1 MANSSKASKKIMNM
15 VYGLGASVVIIGAL
29 FKILHWEIAL
39 GSIKLGGGTLLAIG
53 LITEAIIFAISA
65 FEPVDAG
72 YDWSRVFP
80 ELEGGEPR
88 QLNFSGNAQLP
99 ARNDQ
104 ETQILRESL
113 SEKLDNILKEAHID
127 ANLMNSLAASI
138 RNFEG
143 AAKNIGPAA
152 DAVASTRKY

>member
-1 MANSSKASKKIMNM
+1 MANSSKSSKKIMNM

-104 ETQILRESL
+104 ETQIEILLIFESL
-113 SEKLDNILKEAHID
+113 DH
-127 ANLMNSLAASI
+127 
-138 RNFEG
+138 F
-143 AAKNIGPAA
+143 
-152 DAVASTRKY
+152 